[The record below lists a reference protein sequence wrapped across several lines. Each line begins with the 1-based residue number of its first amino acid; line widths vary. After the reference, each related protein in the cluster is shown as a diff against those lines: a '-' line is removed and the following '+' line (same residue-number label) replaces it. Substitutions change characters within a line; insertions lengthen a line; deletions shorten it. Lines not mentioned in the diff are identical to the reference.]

1 MSPPICGR
9 QSTTRPFRFGFGCYF
24 ITLKYC
30 GPRHFSKLKRFPY
43 KKVDGGKKPTQT
55 GPRSGAARRRHK
67 SPSIPHVPSAHSRQA
82 PPFGGQVGLPRATSP
97 SNSRKTLQP
106 THGQTHRISLP
117 HLTVNPSPPFPPT
130 SHSQIDGRRQA
141 AHSPREESVMAG
153 SMQVPSMAMC
163 GIDGFERP
171 LHPSQSERALA
182 SDLNIQIRSK
192 CTCSLGASKAV
203 VQNRINCTHLGR
215 HFPVRGVRGTSR
227 RVQPPRKPGKPFQ
240 CDAPGAASSSV
251 RSLRNRKT
259 IPE

>member
-1 MSPPICGR
+1 MSLPICGR

-24 ITLKYC
+24 STLKYG

-43 KKVDGGKKPTQT
+43 KKADGERSRPKQGRGAGRRGEGTRVRPYPTSHPPTAGKPPHSEDKWAFRVPH
-55 GPRSGAARRRHK
+55 PRPIHAK
-67 SPSIPHVPSAHSRQA
+67 HSNQHTA
-82 PPFGGQVGLPRATSP
+82 KLTAYHCPTSP
-97 SNSRKTLQP
+97 
-106 THGQTHRISLP
+106 
-117 HLTVNPSPPFPPT
+117 LTQGP

-141 AHSPREESVMAG
+141 AHPTREESVMAG

-163 GIDGFERP
+163 GIDGIERP
-171 LHPSQSERALA
+171 LHPSQSERAFD

-240 CDAPGAASSSV
+240 CDARGRRPRACGHCATGKPSP
-251 RSLRNRKT
+251 NRT
-259 IPE
+259 RP

>member
-1 MSPPICGR
+1 MGKEADPNRAEERGGAEKAQESVHTPRPI
-9 QSTTRPFRFGFGCYF
+9 RPQ
-24 ITLKYC
+24 
-30 GPRHFSKLKRFPY
+30 PAS
-43 KKVDGGKKPTQT
+43 
-55 GPRSGAARRRHK
+55 
-67 SPSIPHVPSAHSRQA
+67 

-97 SNSRKTLQP
+97 SDSRKTLQP

-259 IPE
+259 IPESDATITRHRVIGWDTQSRKHPRERHKRATVTDPTKQPRSRSCP

>member
-1 MSPPICGR
+1 MGKEADPKQGRGAGRRGEGTRARPCPTPHPPTAVKPPHSEDMR
-9 QSTTRPFRFGFGCYF
+9 AFRVPHPRP
-24 ITLKYC
+24 IHAKLSNQHT
-30 GPRHFSKLKRFPY
+30 SKLTAYHCP
-43 KKVDGGKKPTQT
+43 
-55 GPRSGAARRRHK
+55 
-67 SPSIPHVPSAHSRQA
+67 
-82 PPFGGQVGLPRATSP
+82 TSP
-97 SNSRKTLQP
+97 
-106 THGQTHRISLP
+106 
-117 HLTVNPSPPFPPT
+117 LTQAPPFPPT

>member
-30 GPRHFSKLKRFPY
+30 DPRHFSKLKRFLY
-43 KKVDGGKKPTQT
+43 KKVDGGKKPAPSRAEERGGAEKAQ
-55 GPRSGAARRRHK
+55 GPVHAPRPIHPQPASPHSEDMRSFRV
-67 SPSIPHVPSAHSRQA
+67 PH
-82 PPFGGQVGLPRATSP
+82 PRPIHAKL
-97 SNSRKTLQP
+97 SNQHASKLTA
-106 THGQTHRISLP
+106 ISLP

>member
-1 MSPPICGR
+1 MGERS
-9 QSTTRPFRFGFGCYF
+9 RP
-24 ITLKYC
+24 
-30 GPRHFSKLKRFPY
+30 
-43 KKVDGGKKPTQT
+43 QA
-55 GPRSGAARRRHK
+55 GPRSEAARRRHK
-67 SPSIPHVPSAHSRQA
+67 GPSMPHVPSAHSRQA

-171 LHPSQSERALA
+171 LHPSQSERAFA
-182 SDLNIQIRSK
+182 SDLNVQIRSK
-192 CTCSLGASKAV
+192 CTCSLRASKAV
-203 VQNRINCTHLGR
+203 VQNRINCTHLGKP
-215 HFPVRGVRGTSR
+215 FPVRGVRGTSSTR
-227 RVQPPRKPGKPFQ
+227 AATARPGKPS
-240 CDAPGAASSSV
+240 P
-251 RSLRNRKT
+251 NRT
-259 IPE
+259 RP

>member
-1 MSPPICGR
+1 MGKEADPNRAEERGGAEKAQESVHTPRPI
-9 QSTTRPFRFGFGCYF
+9 RPQ
-24 ITLKYC
+24 
-30 GPRHFSKLKRFPY
+30 PAS
-43 KKVDGGKKPTQT
+43 
-55 GPRSGAARRRHK
+55 
-67 SPSIPHVPSAHSRQA
+67 

-259 IPE
+259 IPESDATITRHRVIGWDTQSRKHPRERHKRATVTDPTKQPRSRSCP

>member
-1 MSPPICGR
+1 MGKEADPKQGR
-9 QSTTRPFRFGFGCYF
+9 G
-24 ITLKYC
+24 
-30 GPRHFSKLKRFPY
+30 
-43 KKVDGGKKPTQT
+43 
-55 GPRSGAARRRHK
+55 ARRRGEGTRFRPCPTPH
-67 SPSIPHVPSAHSRQA
+67 PSTAGK
-82 PPFGGQVGLPRATSP
+82 PPFGGQAGLPRATSP
-97 SNSRKTLQP
+97 PDSRKTLQP
-106 THGQTHRISLP
+106 THVQTHRISLP
-117 HLTVNPSPPFPPT
+117 HLTVTQGPLPFPPI

-141 AHSPREESVMAG
+141 AHPTREESVMAG
-153 SMQVPSMAMC
+153 SMQALPMAMC